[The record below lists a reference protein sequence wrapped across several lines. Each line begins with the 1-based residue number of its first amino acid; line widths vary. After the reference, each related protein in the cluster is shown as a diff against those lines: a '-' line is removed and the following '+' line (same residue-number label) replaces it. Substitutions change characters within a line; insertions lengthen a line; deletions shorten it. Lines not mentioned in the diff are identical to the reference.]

1 MRYAKGICW
10 IGDCRIPANW
20 KEERPE
26 SWFNSGKSK
35 SGNATYDG
43 NLKTLTGTT
52 CGERLHDEGRFTPN
66 LLVCD
71 DMLNDG
77 VVTQYNKTREDKGN
91 YLGGHRK
98 EYVGTTDNDVVKQ
111 IKGQFFNDKG
121 TNSRYYDLDKW
132 FDKIIDEIQ

>member
-1 MRYAKGICW
+1 MW
-10 IGDCRIPANW
+10 LDDCRIPFVDEGDIKSQARAFTDGSSSHKGQAWNNHLGWEGSKGEAN
-20 KEERPE
+20 PT
-26 SWFNSGKSK
+26 N
-35 SGNATYDG
+35 TQ
-43 NLKTLTGTT
+43 
-52 CGERLHDEGRFTPN
+52 GRFTPN

-77 VVTQYNKTREDKGN
+77 VITQYNKTREDNGN

-132 FDKIIDEIQ
+132 FDKVIDEIR